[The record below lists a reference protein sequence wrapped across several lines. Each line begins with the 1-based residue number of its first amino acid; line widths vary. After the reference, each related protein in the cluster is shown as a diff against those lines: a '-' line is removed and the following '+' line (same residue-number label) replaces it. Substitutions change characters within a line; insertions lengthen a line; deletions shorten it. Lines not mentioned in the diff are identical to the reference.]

1 MIDIQTLLG
10 QGNPPLVGIDISTS
24 SVRLVELT
32 QSKGDI
38 RLERYASEPLPRGA
52 VVDGNIENMD
62 QVVEAVRRVW
72 KKSGTR
78 AKHAALGMPPASVI
92 TKKIILPAGMSED
105 QLEVQVESEAS
116 QYIPFALDEVSLD
129 FDVIGPAANSPEDIE
144 VMLAASR
151 REKVEDRVAIAEASG
166 LKATVMDIESYAA
179 RAALDRVTAQL
190 PEAGAGQVVALF
202 QVGAQVT
209 HISVMLDGVTVYER
223 EQPFGGNALTQDI
236 VRSYGM
242 AFDEAESRKKS
253 GDLPDNYAADLLA
266 PFLESAA
273 LEVTR
278 AIQFFYTSTPYTKV
292 DQLFLAGGCAA
303 ARPAGTGGQPHQDLQ
318 RRHLAVQGHAAGAL
332 GARIATAQRRAGLP
346 GRLRPGLAE
355 VRLMIRINLLPHR
368 EEKRKQKKAAFFALL
383 ALGAIV
389 GVGVVLLVGGY
400 NARAISIQNERNQV
414 IKTAITGLD
423 TKIAEIATLKQEI
436 EALKAR
442 QQAVEDLQGDRN
454 QPVYL
459 MDELV
464 KQTPPG
470 VYLKVSSRRARRCR
484 CSAMRSRRSGCPNS
498 CATWPV
504 CRRGWSG
511 RT

>member
-1 MIDIQTLLG
+1 MIDIKTLLG

-24 SVRLVELT
+24 SVRLVELALGV
-32 QSKGDI
+32 KDEI
-38 RLERYASEPLPRGA
+38 RLERYAAEPLPRGA

-72 KKSGTR
+72 KKSGSR
-78 AKHAALGMPPASVI
+78 AKHVALGMPPASVI
-92 TKKIILPAGMSED
+92 TKKIILPAGLSED

-166 LKATVMDIESYAA
+166 LKASVMDIESYAA

-190 PEAGAGQVVALF
+190 PQAGAGQIVALF
-202 QVGAQVT
+202 QIGAQVT

-253 GDLPDNYAADLLA
+253 GELPDNYQSDLLQ

-278 AIQFFYTSTPYTKV
+278 AIQFFFTSTPYTRV
-292 DQLFLAGGCAA
+292 DQLFLAGGCA
-303 ARPAGTGGQPHQDLQ
+303 L
-318 RRHLAVQGHAAGAL
+318 
-332 GARIATAQRRAGLP
+332 I
-346 GRLRPGLAE
+346 PGLLDLIASRTKISTAVISPFKGMQLAPG
-355 VRLMIRINLLPHR
+355 VRESQLRTDAPAYLV
-368 EEKRKQKKAAFFALL
+368 ACGL
-383 ALGAIV
+383 AL
-389 GVGVVLLVGGY
+389 
-400 NARAISIQNERNQV
+400 
-414 IKTAITGLD
+414 
-423 TKIAEIATLKQEI
+423 
-436 EALKAR
+436 
-442 QQAVEDLQGDRN
+442 
-454 QPVYL
+454 
-459 MDELV
+459 
-464 KQTPPG
+464 
-470 VYLKVSSRRARRCR
+470 RRF
-484 CSAMRSRRSGCPNS
+484 G
-498 CATWPV
+498 
-504 CRRGWSG
+504 
-511 RT
+511 

>member
-1 MIDIQTLLG
+1 MIDIKALLG

-24 SVRLVELT
+24 SVRLVELA
-32 QSKGDI
+32 QSGKGEY
-38 RLERYASEPLPRGA
+38 RLERYAAEPLPRGS

-78 AKHAALGMPPASVI
+78 AKLVALGMPPASVI

-236 VRSYGM
+236 VRAYGM
-242 AFDEAESRKKS
+242 NFDEAETRKKS
-253 GDLPDNYAADLLA
+253 GDLPDNYGAELLT

-278 AIQFFYTSTPYTKV
+278 AIQFFYTSTPYTRI
-292 DQLFLAGGCAA
+292 DQLFLAGGCA
-303 ARPAGTGGQPHQDLQ
+303 L
-318 RRHLAVQGHAAGAL
+318 
-332 GARIATAQRRAGLP
+332 LP
-346 GRLRPGLAE
+346 GLLELVASRTKISSAVISPFKGMQLGSSVRESQLRSDAPAYLVACGLA
-355 VRLMIRINLLPHR
+355 L
-368 EEKRKQKKAAFFALL
+368 
-383 ALGAIV
+383 
-389 GVGVVLLVGGY
+389 
-400 NARAISIQNERNQV
+400 
-414 IKTAITGLD
+414 
-423 TKIAEIATLKQEI
+423 
-436 EALKAR
+436 
-442 QQAVEDLQGDRN
+442 
-454 QPVYL
+454 
-459 MDELV
+459 
-464 KQTPPG
+464 
-470 VYLKVSSRRARRCR
+470 RRF
-484 CSAMRSRRSGCPNS
+484 G
-498 CATWPV
+498 
-504 CRRGWSG
+504 
-511 RT
+511 